1 MKNIDKLKKYAELI
15 HQKNQVMNI
24 TGFKSQE
31 EIFSEGIINSLEAFK
46 PFEDKFTDQNIKL
59 LDIGAGAGFPSL
71 PFLIAN
77 PEKID
82 LTILESQKKR
92 CDFLEDVAKALN
104 LRLNVINNR
113 AEEEKSYNNFFDV
126 VTARAVSSVK
136 NMYLMAHHLL
146 KLNGYFYL
154 IKGENYQEELNE
166 FFTFFPNKKKDVS
179 VSQYTDK
186 SFIVFIKKSEET
198 PKKWPLKWKNIIDY
212 KK

>member
-92 CDFLEDVAKALN
+92 CDFLEDVAKTLN

-113 AEEEKSYNNFFDV
+113 AEEEKSYNHFFDV